1 MFPKGMEEQYPFGHP
16 SHVPRGRG
24 ALVPMQEVQTP
35 ITGKPYYLPGITF
48 QGDDVLN
55 MTMKRMT
62 EAAYEQSL
70 KDAEKQA
77 EIDEL
82 NRLMALPPEYYM
94 QYSYK
99 KGGVLKGQD
108 GLSTLF
114 ARPDG
119 KDNKY
124 LKQSE
129 GLGKGHFINTLG
141 RIYQQERLG
150 TQFGDQYADALG
162 KRTVHTPNI
171 KINNRFNDFRSDE
184 VDRTGSKYLTQI
196 NQFKT
201 ADSGLNAATRMAG
214 EDQ

>member
-1 MFPKGMEEQYPFGHP
+1 MPNGIVPGTEIELPLPNFTGTYKGNGYVISGQNAFSGGSPLITPDPEPEPEEFQYLSPEEFFG
-16 SHVPRGRG
+16 
-24 ALVPMQEVQTP
+24 
-35 ITGKPYYLPGITF
+35 Y
-48 QGDDVLN
+48 
-55 MTMKRMT
+55 
-62 EAAYEQSL
+62 
-70 KDAEKQA
+70 
-77 EIDEL
+77 
-82 NRLMALPPEYYM
+82 
-94 QYSYK
+94 YK
-99 KGGVLKGQD
+99 KGGILKASD

-184 VDRTGSKYLTQI
+184 ADRTGSKYLTQI